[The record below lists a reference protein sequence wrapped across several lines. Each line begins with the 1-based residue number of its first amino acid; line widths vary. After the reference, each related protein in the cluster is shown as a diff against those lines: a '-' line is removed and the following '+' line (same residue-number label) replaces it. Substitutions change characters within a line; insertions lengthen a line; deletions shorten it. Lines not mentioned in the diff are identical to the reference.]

1 MAKVIATVVR
11 GVVDGVTCGG
21 TIEVE
26 QSEYESLLDRGFVGT
41 ETKAAKATKAPA
53 KPRAKKATPAKKS
66 AE

>member
-26 QSEYESLLDRGFVGT
+26 QSEYESLLERGFVGT
-41 ETKAAKATKAPA
+41 ETKAAKAPA
-53 KPRAKKATPAKKS
+53 KPRAKKVTPAKES